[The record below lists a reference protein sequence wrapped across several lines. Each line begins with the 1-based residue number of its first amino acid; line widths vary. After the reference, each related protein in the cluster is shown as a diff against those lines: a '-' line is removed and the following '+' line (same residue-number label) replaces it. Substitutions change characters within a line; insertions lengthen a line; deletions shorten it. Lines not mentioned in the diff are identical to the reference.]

1 MDMEIYML
9 IQTQAIFIFTLN
21 KIKKLVMGFTANYV
35 EVQTPQNNTPLSPN
49 QLTVME
55 IEVLLSMVKRTT
67 FLGEDIEPLYNLVN
81 KLQNQHTE
89 QSK

>member
-1 MDMEIYML
+1 MDLVIYML
-9 IQTQAIFIFTLN
+9 KQIQEIFISTLN
-21 KIKKLVMGFTANYV
+21 KIKKIVMGFTANHL
-35 EVQTPQNNTPLSPN
+35 EGQSPQIDTPLSPN

-55 IEVLLSMVKRTT
+55 IEVLLSMIKRTT

-81 KLQNQHTE
+81 KLQNQHIE

>member
-1 MDMEIYML
+1 MGMVIYML
-9 IQTQAIFIFTLN
+9 KQIQAIFIFTLN
-21 KIKKLVMGFTANYV
+21 TIKKSVMGFTANHI
-35 EVQTPQNNTPLSPN
+35 EGQTSQNTNPLSSN
-49 QLTVME
+49 QLTVTE

-81 KLQNQHTE
+81 KLQNQHIE